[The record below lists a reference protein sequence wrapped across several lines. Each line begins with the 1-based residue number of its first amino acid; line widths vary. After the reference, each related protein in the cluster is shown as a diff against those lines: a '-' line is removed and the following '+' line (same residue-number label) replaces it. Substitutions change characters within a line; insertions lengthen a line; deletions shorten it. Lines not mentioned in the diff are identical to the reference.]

1 MIERLAIVST
11 GRNRLS
17 KFKFHPSHLK
27 TAATAHQHGFHRVPA
42 SIIWGCHFLDN
53 RTQHCDLRV
62 DFMPLG
68 TSPGGGIKA
77 FVMSDASQ
85 HLRAKLKELIERAST
100 AAEINFKK
108 GREVAPLGFA
118 IRENG
123 SRFAFK
129 PIPAGS
135 GAEMSSM
142 IRATFAHHK
151 VVRYVLTVA
160 ASSEGKR
167 LVLFSAE
174 DESGMMVGRRE
185 IIMQPT
191 AHLGPLEIIDSDIAE
206 GRFVGLLPHEAP
218 FGTQ

>member
-1 MIERLAIVST
+1 M
-11 GRNRLS
+11 
-17 KFKFHPSHLK
+17 HLLYCSSGK
-27 TAATAHQHGFHRVPA
+27 VP
-42 SIIWGCHFLDN
+42 
-53 RTQHCDLRV
+53 RRQHCDLRV

-68 TSPGGGIKA
+68 TPPGRRIKA

-135 GAEMSSM
+135 GAEMFST